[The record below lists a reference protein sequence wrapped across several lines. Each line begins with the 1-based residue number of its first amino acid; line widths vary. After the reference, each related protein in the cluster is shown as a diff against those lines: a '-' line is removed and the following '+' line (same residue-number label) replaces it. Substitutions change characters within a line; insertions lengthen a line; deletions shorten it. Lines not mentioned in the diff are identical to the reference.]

1 MPEEPPLDFERI
13 YDAYSGR
20 VRSYAARL
28 IGPDEAEEVANEAFV
43 KIARSLKTL
52 SDPSRLAS
60 WIYAITLNTVRDA
73 AKARAVR
80 LRHLADAPPAAS
92 HEDDGEGQMPEIPDP
107 RARTPEEA
115 LARSEMLAC
124 YLDFVHQ
131 LPPDYQEVYV
141 LSEFEELTAAELA
154 ERLSLP
160 VSTVKMRLHRAR
172 AKLYDELRLHCRCYR
187 NERGELMG
195 EPKRK
200 SGPDV

>member
-13 YDAYSGR
+13 YDTYSGK

-28 IGPDEAEEVANEAFV
+28 IGPDEAEDVANEAFV

-80 LRHLADAPPAAS
+80 LKHLAEGPPATP
-92 HEDDGEGQMPEIPDP
+92 DDGDGQLSDIPDP
-107 RARTPEEA
+107 RAPTPEEA
-115 LARSEMLAC
+115 LAKSEMLAC
-124 YLDFVHQ
+124 YLDFVHK
-131 LPPDYQEVYV
+131 LPSDYQEVYV
-141 LSEFEELTAAELA
+141 LSEFEELTDAELA

-172 AKLYDELRLHCRCYR
+172 AELYEELRLHCQCYR
-187 NERGELMG
+187 NERGELMA
-195 EPKRK
+195 EPKVRK
-200 SGPDV
+200 VR